1 MRGLD
6 ELDQRC
12 PITAHSLDQ
21 AAPFQQMRDV
31 GVGSAEVAVGVHS
44 VDRTA
49 PGQQPFAVTPDGA
62 AARHMREE
70 NAVPER
76 PLDRRI
82 RLWLS
87 HARHGSCDATI
98 DRQVRVDT
106 GLNEY

>member
-1 MRGLD
+1 MG
-6 ELDQRC
+6 QIY
-12 PITAHSLDQ
+12 PTATLSFSLLILQ
-21 AAPFQQMRDV
+21 IAGKLAA
-31 GVGSAEVAVGVHS
+31 SVAKI
-44 VDRTA
+44 
-49 PGQQPFAVTPDGA
+49 QCA